1 MGKPENQSLY
11 KPKCTIKNTVDLQI
25 CVRCSVCI
33 FRFSDAWDICK
44 TLNAEAWGEL
54 GRACLHHMDIELAI
68 RVYRMMG
75 NVGMVMSL
83 DDVKV

>member
-1 MGKPENQSLY
+1 MHS
-11 KPKCTIKNTVDLQI
+11 KNTVYVQI
-25 CVRCSVCI
+25 GVRRCVCM

-44 TLNAEAWGEL
+44 ALKTTEAWGEL
-54 GRACLHHMDIELAI
+54 GRACLHHMEVELAV

-83 DDVKV
+83 DDIKV